1 MTGSRSSAALRAPTE
16 TFYPTSAPTLGAQ
29 RVVSSQS
36 RGMRPPTLTRLLWL
50 VALVVGCNYV
60 FAMIA
65 SR

>member
-1 MTGSRSSAALRAPTE
+1 
-16 TFYPTSAPTLGAQ
+16 
-29 RVVSSQS
+29 
-36 RGMRPPTLTRLLWL
+36 MRPPTLTRLLWL